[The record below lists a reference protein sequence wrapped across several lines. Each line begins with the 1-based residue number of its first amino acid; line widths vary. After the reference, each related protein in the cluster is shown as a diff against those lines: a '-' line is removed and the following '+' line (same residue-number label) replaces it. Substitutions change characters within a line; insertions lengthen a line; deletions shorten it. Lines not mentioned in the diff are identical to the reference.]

1 MIYLVVVVLCNPY
14 SRYHFIYIWFINFS
28 FVILC
33 KPYVLFYVKCIH
45 YLDKRLYVTKMAYI
59 NLLI

>member
-1 MIYLVVVVLCNPY
+1 MYVILIHVITLFTYGLSILV
-14 SRYHFIYIWFINFS
+14 

-33 KPYVLFYVKCIH
+33 KPYVLFYVKCIC